1 MSKVVLIAAG
11 GTGGHVL
18 PAMAISD
25 ELAKIGLQAVIIGT
39 GTELEMSVSK
49 GALYKKVSAAQP
61 SLHPLRFLKFLGT
74 LRKGQREAE
83 KIIDELKPIAVLGM
97 GNYTSVPLV
106 LAARKKKVPIALHE
120 QNAIG
125 GRANRLLQVF
135 ADVILVGFEG
145 TKGFNNRKVEVV
157 GNPLRWKEMPP
168 FAKRAYSA
176 LGLDPKKKTIVAFG
190 GSRGAKA
197 INKSVLSLPDDLLA
211 SPDLQWL
218 VITGTLTHHEARSK
232 LDKLGLSNVKL
243 LDYLKE
249 MENAYS
255 VANVMVARGGAMTVS
270 ELECS
275 GVPAVIVPRELSID
289 GDQDQ
294 NAIYLVKKSDCI
306 IIRENNLTEKLAKA
320 INIQLEKQ
328 RKPRPCL
335 HTKAAATI
343 AQIIKELA

>member
-1 MSKVVLIAAG
+1 M
-11 GTGGHVL
+11 
-18 PAMAISD
+18 PAMAISE
-25 ELAKIGLQAVIIGT
+25 ELAKIGLQAVIVGM
-39 GTELEMSVSK
+39 GTELEMAVSK
-49 GALYKKVSAAQP
+49 GALYRKVSAAQP
-61 SLHPLRFLKFLGT
+61 SLHPLRFVKFLRT
-74 LRKGQREAE
+74 LRKGQHEAG

-106 LAARKKKVPIALHE
+106 LAARRKKVPIALHE

-125 GRANRLLQVF
+125 GRANRLLQAF

-157 GNPLRWKEMPP
+157 GNPLRWKETHQ
-168 FAKRAYSA
+168 FTKQAYGA
-176 LGLDPKKKTIVAFG
+176 LGLDPNKKTIVVFG

-197 INKSVLSLPDDLLA
+197 INNAILSLPYDLL
-211 SPDLQWL
+211 SRPDLQWL
-218 VITGTLTHHEARSK
+218 IITGTLTHQEARSK

-243 LDYLKE
+243 IDYLNE

-255 VANVMVARGGAMTVS
+255 VANVMVTRGGAMTIS
-270 ELECS
+270 EIECS
-275 GVPAVIVPRELSID
+275 GVPAVIVPRKLSID

-294 NAIYLVKKSDCI
+294 NAKYLAKKSDSI
-306 IIRENNLTEKLAKA
+306 VIGEKDLPEKLAKA
-320 INIQLEKQ
+320 ITNQLDRQ
-328 RKPRPCL
+328 RKPRICL